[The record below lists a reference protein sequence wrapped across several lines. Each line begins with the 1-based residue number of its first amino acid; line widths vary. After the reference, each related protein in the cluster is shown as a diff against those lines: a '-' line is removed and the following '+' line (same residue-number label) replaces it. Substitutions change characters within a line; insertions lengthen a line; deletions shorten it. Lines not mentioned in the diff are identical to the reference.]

1 MITQPSVDKHGGSCA
16 EENIGGRASARR
28 RREKEGDLRKCVHSD
43 TYYLHTY
50 GAQRQR
56 ERAEV
61 REHDTSHRTAVPRRG
76 KGVCVWGKMLDV
88 AVRPLHI
95 LRLGMINSCKT
106 RSLCLWQWACRR
118 SLTPAGWNTHRPL
131 FTNEHPPLFQLW
143 LIVALSVVVTC
154 GGVRALSNPT
164 RFSLKNWRQ
173 IDGWTHTGARP
184 YMDL

>member
-1 MITQPSVDKHGGSCA
+1 MITHPSVDKHGGPCA

-28 RREKEGDLRKCVHSD
+28 RREKVMCASVCIQIH
-43 TYYLHTY
+43 LHTY
-50 GAQRQR
+50 GAQRKR

-61 REHDTSHRTAVPRRG
+61 REHDTSHRTAVPRKG

-143 LIVALSVVVTC
+143 LLVALSLPAVACEPCQTQHV
-154 GGVRALSNPT
+154 A
-164 RFSLKNWRQ
+164 
-173 IDGWTHTGARP
+173 A
-184 YMDL
+184 